1 MDKSLRVGIIG
12 AGWAGSGHAAAYSRM
27 PDAAIAGLW
36 SRGRARAER
45 LAGQLDHS
53 GLAVYDRWEE
63 LIERG
68 NLDVISVATPA
79 ALRNEPVA
87 AALERG
93 LHVLVEKP
101 FTADLPE
108 ARELAR
114 LADRASSVTA
124 VSFNWRYSPGNQVA
138 RRAVQAGAIGQVLSI
153 GTDWS
158 FRVTGDVEAF
168 YDANPWMT
176 RRETGGGM
184 IRQAGSHELDRV
196 RFLTGL
202 ELTQVV
208 GRLLPS
214 TIPRTNVDEC
224 YLLLAEMS
232 NGGLGDFRLK
242 PTPGQWE
249 WRTTLFGTEGT
260 LTLTHESV
268 VRQCRDDDEPVP
280 LQVPEVDQVPDGV
293 ELLQHTWNRLIADFC
308 SAIRRSDIGHK
319 SVAHLP
325 TFADGLRVQEFIAAA
340 ERSEAERR
348 WVDLAEFAE

>member
-1 MDKSLRVGIIG
+1 MAQPLRVGIIG

-45 LAGQLDHS
+45 LAGQLDQS
-53 GLAVYDRWEE
+53 GLEVYDRWEE

-196 RFLTGL
+196 RFLTG
-202 ELTQVV
+202 
-208 GRLLPS
+208 R
-214 TIPRTNVDEC
+214 
-224 YLLLAEMS
+224 
-232 NGGLGDFRLK
+232 
-242 PTPGQWE
+242 
-249 WRTTLFGTEGT
+249 
-260 LTLTHESV
+260 
-268 VRQCRDDDEPVP
+268 
-280 LQVPEVDQVPDGV
+280 
-293 ELLQHTWNRLIADFC
+293 
-308 SAIRRSDIGHK
+308 
-319 SVAHLP
+319 
-325 TFADGLRVQEFIAAA
+325 
-340 ERSEAERR
+340 
-348 WVDLAEFAE
+348 